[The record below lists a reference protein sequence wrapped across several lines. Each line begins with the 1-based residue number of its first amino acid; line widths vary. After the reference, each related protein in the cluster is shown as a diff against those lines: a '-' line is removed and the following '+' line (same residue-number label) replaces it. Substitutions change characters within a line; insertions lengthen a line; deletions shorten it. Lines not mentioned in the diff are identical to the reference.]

1 MLVVNIKN
9 ALVLL
14 LKLLQH
20 DILQFVLSDAIF
32 MQCYIAWEKHQAFCE
47 FAHLQSTD
55 L

>member
-14 LKLLQH
+14 LKLSQH
-20 DILQFVLSDAIF
+20 NILQFVLSDAIF
-32 MQCYIAWEKHQAFCE
+32 MKRYIEGEKHQAFCE